1 MVDDQISLRDSLR
14 EIKREKG
21 IKDII
26 IRLGSSK
33 R

>member
-14 EIKREKG
+14 EIKREKD
-21 IKDII
+21 IKDIT